1 VLCSVAILA
10 ADTHLKLENEM
21 DNVAGKWALV
31 TGASSGFGIQ
41 FATLLA
47 ERKANLVL
55 AARRTEPMEQLAMRL
70 RHEHDVKAVVE
81 GIDLSLP
88 RAAADLKARLD
99 GHGIVVDI
107 LVNNAGFGLYGP
119 FVEQP
124 LQKTVEMLQLNM
136 IALTE
141 LTHIFASDM
150 VKRQTGHILLV
161 ASLLGYQATPGY
173 AAYAATKA
181 YVLLLGEALHAELKT
196 TRVGVTVVSPGATST
211 SFAEVAGQRDNSFL
225 RMLMM
230 KPQRVANT
238 GIQAMLRHRMSV
250 VVGLPNK
257 LIVLFFRFTPRSVQG
272 MIMQR
277 VLSA

>member
-1 VLCSVAILA
+1 
-10 ADTHLKLENEM
+10 M

-55 AARRTEPMEQLAMRL
+55 AARRTEPMEQLALRL

-81 GIDLSLP
+81 GIDLCLP

-99 GHGIVVDI
+99 RHGIAVDI
-107 LVNNAGFGLYGP
+107 LVNNAGYGLYGP

-173 AAYAATKA
+173 SAYAATKA
-181 YVLLLGEALHAELKT
+181 YVLLFGEALHAELKT
-196 TRVGVTVVSPGATST
+196 TRVGVTVVSPGPTST
-211 SFAEVAGQRDNSFL
+211 SFADVAGQRDNPFL

-230 KPQRVANT
+230 KPQPVANT
-238 GIQAMLRHRMSV
+238 GIQAMLRRKMSV